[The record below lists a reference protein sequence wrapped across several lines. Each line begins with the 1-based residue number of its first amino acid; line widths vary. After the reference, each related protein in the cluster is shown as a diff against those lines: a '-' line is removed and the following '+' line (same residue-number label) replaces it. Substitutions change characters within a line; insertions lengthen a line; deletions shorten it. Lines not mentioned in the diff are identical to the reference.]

1 MAELDAGLTRP
12 LISAFTRYTLGGE
25 VGDMIGLSRQPILE
39 KLISTAW
46 PLLVAFREGLIPL
59 PAVPAVLWTL
69 EEALRKFILL
79 FLAEGRPIAIDIP
92 DVNRPS

>member
-12 LISAFTRYTLGGE
+12 LIGAFSRYTLGGE
-25 VGDMIGLSRQPILE
+25 VGDMIGLAKQPVLE
-39 KLISTAW
+39 RLIATAW

-69 EEALRKFILL
+69 EEALRKFVLL
-79 FLAEGRPIAIDIP
+79 FLSEGRRIAIDIP